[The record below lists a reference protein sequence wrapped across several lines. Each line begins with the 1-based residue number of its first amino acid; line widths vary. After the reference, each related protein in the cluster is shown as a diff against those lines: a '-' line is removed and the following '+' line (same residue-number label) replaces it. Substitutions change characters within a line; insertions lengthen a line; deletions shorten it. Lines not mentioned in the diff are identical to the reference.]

1 MIKTI
6 QQVTRSTVPQNSK
19 ASQIKNPAN
28 AFDTFMELATL
39 GRDLKST
46 AQTDAEPGEEETKGG
61 KAVSEGNLPVFNTAD
76 VSLLSQ
82 LLSSGQFPS
91 VVPEPLQVLPQAMTA
106 DPVLSADTVQ
116 QLPAGSGLLQ
126 QVRPQAETATPLLT
140 AADTLSQTAVNIP
153 APGNAPQQATADA
166 ASSVSAADAQETS
179 CQNEQT
185 QSVPIP
191 AAAGAD
197 ASEQTAPPMNR
208 QPGVNPSQQIPVS
221 DAAAAVSVQSPA
233 QPREKGLPAQ
243 QTFSEV
249 QAKPGTEKTLS
260 APTVEIQPKHVS
272 PADDRDAVPADGQ
285 SQNTAQFSDLYRT
298 GNVVIKV
305 SDAPSDTARTT
316 SKQVADQI
324 LVNYKAGKPEFQMDL
339 YPRDLGKVSVK
350 LAMQSGVLTVS
361 IQASNPRT
369 QSMLMENSS
378 DIRTL
383 LQTTVTQP
391 VQISEPAQ
399 EKAWYQQDQQGR
411 QDQAQQQQEEQQHN
425 QQLHRVGLRDDDT
438 STGDFLSV
446 MQLLKRQAYS
456 L

>member
-1 MIKTI
+1 
-6 QQVTRSTVPQNSK
+6 
-19 ASQIKNPAN
+19 
-28 AFDTFMELATL
+28 
-39 GRDLKST
+39 
-46 AQTDAEPGEEETKGG
+46 
-61 KAVSEGNLPVFNTAD
+61 
-76 VSLLSQ
+76 
-82 LLSSGQFPS
+82 
-91 VVPEPLQVLPQAMTA
+91 MTA
-106 DPVLSADTVQ
+106 DSILSADTVQ

-126 QVRPQAETATPLLT
+126 QVQPQAETATPLLT
-140 AADTLSQTAVNIP
+140 ADALPQKAANIP
-153 APGNAPQQATADA
+153 VPGNASQQMTADA
-166 ASSVSAADAQETS
+166 ASSVSAADAQATS
-179 CQNEQT
+179 YQNVQT
-185 QSVPIP
+185 QSVPVPTIAGTDAP
-191 AAAGAD
+191 A
-197 ASEQTAPPMNR
+197 QTAPLMNR
-208 QPGVNPSQQIPVS
+208 QPDVNSSQQVP
-221 DAAAAVSVQSPA
+221 DAATAISAQSSA
-233 QPREKGLPAQ
+233 QPQEKSLSAQ
-243 QTFSEV
+243 QTLSEV
-249 QAKPGTEKTLS
+249 QAKPGAEKTLS
-260 APTVEIQPKHVS
+260 ASDPTLEIQPKNVS
-272 PADDRDAVPADGQ
+272 PADDRDATPSDGQ

-298 GNVVIKV
+298 GNVVIKI
-305 SDAPSDTARTT
+305 SDAPSDTARTA

-361 IQASNPRT
+361 IQASNPKT

-399 EKAWYQQDQQGR
+399 EKAWYQQDQQSR

-446 MQLLKRQAYS
+446 MQLLKQQAYS

>member
-19 ASQIKNPAN
+19 ASQTKNPTN
-28 AFDTFMELATL
+28 AFDTFMQLATL
-39 GRDLKST
+39 GRELKST
-46 AQTDAEPGEEETKGG
+46 AQTDTEPGEEEAKGG
-61 KAVSEGNLPVFNTAD
+61 KAVSEGNLPVFNPAD

-82 LLSSGQFPS
+82 LLPSGQFPS
-91 VVPEPLQVLPQAMTA
+91 VLPEPLQVLPQAMTA
-106 DPVLSADTVQ
+106 DSILSADTVQ

-126 QVRPQAETATPLLT
+126 QVQPQAETATPLLT
-140 AADTLSQTAVNIP
+140 ADALPQKAANIP
-153 APGNAPQQATADA
+153 VPGNASQQMTADA
-166 ASSVSAADAQETS
+166 ASSVSAADAQATS
-179 CQNEQT
+179 YQNVQT
-185 QSVPIP
+185 QSVPVPTIAGTDAP
-191 AAAGAD
+191 A
-197 ASEQTAPPMNR
+197 QTAPLMNR
-208 QPGVNPSQQIPVS
+208 QPDVNSSQQVP
-221 DAAAAVSVQSPA
+221 DAATAISAQSSA
-233 QPREKGLPAQ
+233 QPQEKSLSAQ
-243 QTFSEV
+243 QTLSEV
-249 QAKPGTEKTLS
+249 QAKPGAEKTLS
-260 APTVEIQPKHVS
+260 ASDPTLEIQPKNVS
-272 PADDRDAVPADGQ
+272 PADDRNAAPSDGQ
-285 SQNTAQFSDLYRT
+285 NQNTAQFTDLYRT
-298 GNVVIKV
+298 GNVVIKI

-361 IQASNPRT
+361 IQASNPKT

-399 EKAWYQQDQQGR
+399 EKAWYQQDQQSR

-446 MQLLKRQAYS
+446 MQLLKQQAYS